1 MIKVRF
7 TRVNDI
13 RIDEDLNVGVLE
25 IGWCFRNWLVF
36 QKLVGVLEIEGKEY
50 IILGGEFTVSG
61 VMNYLRPYEKV
72 KENWHNEDYARS
84 RRDVVFYMDNRAVLK
99 CQEYERQLRHD
110 LER

>member
-1 MIKVRF
+1 MSMRRVRF

-13 RIDEDLNVGVLE
+13 RLDEDLN
-25 IGWCFRNWLVF
+25 I
-36 QKLVGVLEIEGKEY
+36 GVLEIEGKEY
-50 IILGGEFTVSG
+50 VILGGEFNASG

-72 KENWHNEDYARS
+72 KENWGNLEKYSRS

-110 LER
+110 LESQKW

>member
-1 MIKVRF
+1 MRRVRF

-13 RIDEDLNVGVLE
+13 RIDEDLN
-25 IGWCFRNWLVF
+25 I
-36 QKLVGVLEIEGKEY
+36 GVLEIEGKEY
-50 IILGGEFTVSG
+50 VILGGEFTASG

-72 KENWHNEDYARS
+72 KENWKDLEHYSRT

-110 LER
+110 LESQKW

>member
-1 MIKVRF
+1 MRKVRF

-13 RIDEDLNVGVLE
+13 RIDEQLNICV
-25 IGWCFRNWLVF
+25 I
-36 QKLVGVLEIEGKEY
+36 EIEGADY
-50 IILGGEFTVSG
+50 VILGGEFTVSG

-72 KENWHNEDYARS
+72 KENWGNLEKYSRS

-110 LER
+110 LESQKW

>member
-1 MIKVRF
+1 MKKIRF

-25 IGWCFRNWLVF
+25 I
-36 QKLVGVLEIEGKEY
+36 EGKEY
-50 IILGGEFTVSG
+50 IILGGEFTASG
-61 VMNYLRPYEKV
+61 VMNYLRPCEKV

-84 RRDVVFYMDNRAVLK
+84 KRDVIFYMDNRAVLK

-110 LER
+110 LESQKW

>member
-1 MIKVRF
+1 MSMRKVRF

-25 IGWCFRNWLVF
+25 I
-36 QKLVGVLEIEGKEY
+36 EGKEY
-50 IILGGEFTVSG
+50 ILLGGEFIASG
-61 VMNYLRPYEKV
+61 VINYLRPYEKV
-72 KENWHNEDYARS
+72 KGNWYNEDYARS

-110 LER
+110 LESQKW

>member
-1 MIKVRF
+1 MSMRKVRF

-13 RIDEDLNVGVLE
+13 RIDEQLN
-25 IGWCFRNWLVF
+25 
-36 QKLVGVLEIEGKEY
+36 VGVLEIEGKEY
-50 IILGGEFTVSG
+50 ILLGGEFTASG

-72 KENWHNEDYARS
+72 KENWGNLEKYSRS

-110 LER
+110 LERQKW

>member
-1 MIKVRF
+1 MRKVRF

-13 RIDEDLNVGVLE
+13 RLDEQLN
-25 IGWCFRNWLVF
+25 
-36 QKLVGVLEIEGKEY
+36 VGVLEIEGKEY
-50 IILGGEFTVSG
+50 ILLGGEFTASG

-84 RRDVVFYMDNRAVLK
+84 KRDVIFYMDNWAVLK

-110 LER
+110 LESQKW

>member
-1 MIKVRF
+1 MKKVRF

-13 RIDEDLNVGVLE
+13 RIDEELNVGVLE
-25 IGWCFRNWLVF
+25 I
-36 QKLVGVLEIEGKEY
+36 EGAEY
-50 IILGGEFTVSG
+50 VILGGEFTASG
-61 VMNYLRPYEKV
+61 VINFLRPYEEV

-110 LER
+110 LERQKW

>member
-1 MIKVRF
+1 MKKVRF

-13 RIDEDLNVGVLE
+13 RIDEDLN
-25 IGWCFRNWLVF
+25 I
-36 QKLVGVLEIEGKEY
+36 GVLEIEGAEY
-50 IILGGEFTVSG
+50 VILGGEFTASG

-72 KENWHNEDYARS
+72 KENWHSEDYARS

-110 LER
+110 LERQKW